1 MSNPIQTTGTSSVPT
16 VATDALPRAVR
27 GRFPVFERL
36 TYINSC
42 SQGALSDVVREA
54 YEAYL
59 SELEAEGSAWET
71 WVGKQEEVRD
81 RLGMLLN
88 AAPDSVAVTAS
99 ASAAVSAVASAI
111 DFTGERNGVVT
122 TDLDFPTTAQIW
134 HAQASRGARVRTVRS
149 GGSAVLDL
157 DRVAAEID
165 ERTALVSVPHVCYRN
180 GARVDLAPV
189 IELAHRHGAL
199 VMVDAYQSVGAL
211 PIDVAELKPDFL
223 VGGVLKYL
231 LASPGV
237 GFLYADPTTTA
248 GLVPTATGWFA
259 ARDIFAMS
267 IEAFD
272 PATDARRFEA
282 GTPAVPSLYAAAAGI
297 GLMLE
302 VGVAATAEHVAALCR
317 QLREGV
323 LGLGGSIATPEGS
336 AGPLMA
342 VRSTDAEALVA
353 AMGADGVVVSSRD
366 GNVRISPHCY
376 NNSAD
381 IEHAL
386 SVLGTQKELLA

>member
-1 MSNPIQTTGTSSVPT
+1 V
-16 VATDALPRAVR
+16 RA
-27 GRFPVFERL
+27 
-36 TYINSC
+36 S
-42 SQGALSDVVREA
+42 

-59 SELEAEGSAWET
+59 SGMEAEGSDWGT
-71 WVGKQEEVRD
+71 WVGKQEEVRGQLE
-81 RLGMLLN
+81 RLLN
-88 AAPDSVAVTAS
+88 ATPGSVAVTAS
-99 ASAAVSAVASAI
+99 ASAGVSAVASAI
-111 DFTGERNGVVT
+111 DFTGERNGVVI

-134 HAQASRGARVRTVRS
+134 HAQASRGAVVRTVRS
-149 GGSAVLDL
+149 GSTSVLDL
-157 DRVAAEID
+157 DRVAEAID
-165 ERTALVSVPHVCYRN
+165 ERTAVVSVPHVCYRN
-180 GARVDLAPV
+180 GAHVDLAPV

-211 PIDVAELKPDFL
+211 PLDVAELGPDFL
-223 VGGVLKYL
+223 VGGALKYL

-237 GFLYADPTTTA
+237 GFLYADPATTS
-248 GLVPTATGWFA
+248 GLVPTVTGWFA

-267 IEAFD
+267 VEGFD

-297 GLMLE
+297 ELMLE
-302 VGVAATAEHVAALCR
+302 IGVGPTAEHVAGLCA

-323 LGLGGSIATPEGS
+323 LGLGGSLATPEGS
-336 AGPLMA
+336 TGPLIA

-353 AMGADGVVVSSRD
+353 AMSADGVVVSSRD

-376 NNSAD
+376 NSSAD

-386 SVLGTQKELLA
+386 AVLDAQRGLLV